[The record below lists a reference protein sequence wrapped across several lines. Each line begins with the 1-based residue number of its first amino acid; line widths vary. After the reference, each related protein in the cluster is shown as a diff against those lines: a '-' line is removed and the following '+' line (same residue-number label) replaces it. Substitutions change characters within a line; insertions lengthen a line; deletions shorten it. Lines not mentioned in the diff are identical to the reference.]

1 MQSQEKLVSE
11 GVAAEMAS
19 TPRRMSAP
27 VAAVGSEAD
36 GGGGVD
42 LGLAG
47 QQLAGGSISRSV
59 SDADVDVKPNKRRS
73 QRESTSDQAS
83 MRAPG
88 PGSMILTS
96 LSTHNIEFPGL
107 ESGVIEVREMQ
118 PAIASSLCNPVAARA
133 DLPAVV
139 TRPRHCE

>member
-1 MQSQEKLVSE
+1 MQSQEKLVTE
-11 GVAAEMAS
+11 GVAAELAS
-19 TPRRMSAP
+19 MPRRMSAP

-36 GGGGVD
+36 GGGVD

-73 QRESTSDQAS
+73 QRESTSDHAS

-107 ESGVIEVREMQ
+107 ESGVIEVRVML
-118 PAIASSLCNPVAARA
+118 PAIASSLCNAVAARA